1 MTADRATT
9 KAPDPVLDVRDLS
22 VRFRMRGGRD
32 IAAVTDARFSVAPGE
47 CLALVGESGCG
58 KSVLASALL
67 GLLPANAATTGS
79 AVLGGDT
86 DLLTAG
92 ERTLARTVRGRR
104 IGLVPQSPA
113 AHLTPVRTVRAQLE
127 ESLRELTGVR
137 RSELPKSALA
147 AAARASFPEGHLDR
161 YPHELSGGL
170 AQRAATALA
179 LIGDAPLLLADEPT
193 TGLDRDLV
201 ERTVDELRRHTD
213 EGRALLI
220 ITHDLAAAERI
231 ADRVAV
237 MYAGRI
243 VEIAEAE
250 AFFGAPGPA
259 TPTPRVC
266 WTPCPSGSSPRSPG
280 CRRSWAR
287 CPTAAPSPT
296 AARTRT
302 PAAPANARPSRRVWP
317 ATTGSPAGHPP
328 RRRSPPMLELT
339 RITAGYDRRDP
350 VVRDV
355 SLHVGA
361 GEAVGLLGP
370 SGCGK
375 STLAKVA
382 ALLHR
387 PDAGTMTL
395 DGTVIRGW
403 RHRAPREQ
411 RTAVG
416 VVFQQPRLSADPRLS
431 LRELIAQPLR
441 STGRRRDVPERVA
454 ELAPLVGLSDELLE
468 RRPHAVSDG
477 QLQRACLAR
486 ALVLRPRLLICD
498 EMTAMLDASTTA
510 ALVAVVERYRAE
522 SGAALLAVGH
532 DRVLLERWCDRTV
545 RWDERDTEKT
555 PAAIAGVND

>member
-1 MTADRATT
+1 MTDARENTV
-9 KAPDPVLDVRDLS
+9 APALDVRGLS

-86 DLLTAG
+86 DLLTAD

-137 RSELPKSALA
+137 GSELRKAAVA
-147 AAARASFPEGHLDR
+147 AADRASFPDGHLDR

-243 VEIAEAE
+243 VEIGDAPR
-250 AFFGAPGPA
+250 FFGAPGPRHPYA
-259 TPTPRVC
+259 KGLLDALPERDFAPI
-266 WTPCPSGSSPRSPG
+266 PG
-280 CRRSWAR
+280 MPPELGALPEGCAFAAR
-287 CPTAAPSPT
+287 CAYAD
-296 AARTRT
+296 ARCT
-302 PAAPANARPSRRVWP
+302 
-317 ATTGSPAGHPP
+317 
-328 RRRSPPMLELT
+328 EEQ
-339 RITAGYDRRDP
+339 P
-350 VVRDV
+350 VFD
-355 SLHVGA
+355 A
-361 GEAVGLLGP
+361 D
-370 SGCGK
+370 
-375 STLAKVA
+375 LACHH
-382 ALLHR
+382 AL
-387 PDAGTMTL
+387 
-395 DGTVIRGW
+395 
-403 RHRAPREQ
+403 
-411 RTAVG
+411 
-416 VVFQQPRLSADPRLS
+416 
-431 LRELIAQPLR
+431 
-441 STGRRRDVPERVA
+441 TGRTH
-454 ELAPLVGLSDELLE
+454 PLKE
-468 RRPHAVSDG
+468 A
-477 QLQRACLAR
+477 A
-486 ALVLRPRLLICD
+486 
-498 EMTAMLDASTTA
+498 DA
-510 ALVAVVERYRAE
+510 
-522 SGAALLAVGH
+522 
-532 DRVLLERWCDRTV
+532 
-545 RWDERDTEKT
+545 
-555 PAAIAGVND
+555 